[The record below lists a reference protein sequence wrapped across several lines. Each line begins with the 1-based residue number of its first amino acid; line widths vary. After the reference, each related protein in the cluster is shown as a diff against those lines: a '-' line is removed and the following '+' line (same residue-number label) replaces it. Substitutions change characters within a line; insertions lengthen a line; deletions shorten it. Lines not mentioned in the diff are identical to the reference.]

1 MTEINLAN
9 IASVFAA
16 ETASAPCFVTITRYN
31 GMIHDFVLLNAI
43 RDLPEV
49 ETALRQASDG
59 IHGALKPSDGVRAAL
74 K

>member
-1 MTEINLAN
+1 MDAG
-9 IASVFAA
+9 VPVAA
-16 ETASAPCFVTITRYN
+16 TRYS

-49 ETALRQASDG
+49 EAALRQASDG
-59 IHGALKPSDGVRAAL
+59 IHAALKPSDGIRAAV